1 MSTKK
6 KCKDCNPCEDQ
17 TIKTLPKAPDC
28 EQPNPAADCP
38 FFLKSSCILFVQYDD
53 EGNPTEEPIDLQQ
66 ILADLTY
73 TNATPMPEEVGGYP
87 AGTTF
92 NAQTIQQ
99 MFDGLLYPYQHPA
112 FTAFARTNLAATYEV
127 GASIPI
133 GSQTFTWTTSNPT
146 NIVAD
151 TVEITQNFAPET
163 VVYGPDENTG
173 VEAITLIDTITSNSP
188 ASILLYT
195 IEAENTQGNT
205 ISATIS
211 SSWRFRTFHGTSVST
226 SLNEAGIEGLL
237 SNPLSANFTGTKS
250 FAAGGYKY
258 ICYPASFGT
267 ATTFTDAA
275 TNLTVPMEA
284 PYLVSVT
291 NPFGVTTDYRV
302 HRSTNILGGSINIIV
317 A

>member
-28 EQPNPAADCP
+28 EQPNPTPCP
-38 FFLKSSCILFVQYDD
+38 FILPASCISFPTED
-53 EGNPTEEPIDLQQ
+53 EDEDGNPTIINLYE

-73 TNATPMPEEVGGYP
+73 TNTTPMPEEVGGYP

-112 FTAFARTNLAATYEV
+112 FTSFARTNLAATYEV
-127 GASIPI
+127 GANIPI
-133 GSQTFTWTTSNPT
+133 GSQTFTWATSNST

-163 VVYGPDENTG
+163 VIYGPDENTG
-173 VEAITLIDTITSNSP
+173 SEVITLANTITSNSP
-188 ASILLYT
+188 TTILLYT
-195 IEAENTQGNT
+195 IEAENTQGDT

-211 SSWRFRTFHGTSVST
+211 ASWRFRTFHGTSVST
-226 SLNEAGIEGLL
+226 SLNEAGIEGLA
-237 SNPLSANFTGTKS
+237 SNPLSTSFAGTKS

-267 ATTFTDAA
+267 ATSFTDAA
-275 TNLTVPMEA
+275 TNLNVPMEA
-284 PYLVSVT
+284 PSLVSVT
-291 NPFGVTTDYRV
+291 NSFGVTTNYRV